1 MQTSLYNRAF
11 RAILTLL
18 VALVATVTVPAQNVE
33 SQLKVF
39 DKQTSAT
46 AANAFFDE
54 LLKAEFVDEKVVFGK
69 ETPTD
74 SLRQQV

>member
-1 MQTSLYNRAF
+1 M
-11 RAILTLL
+11 
-18 VALVATVTVPAQNVE
+18 PAQNVE

-74 SLRQQV
+74 SLRQQVWWWAAEWLYAEQKFKESEKYALQS